1 MTPTPTPARAAA
13 RTAAPVPHRA
23 ATTLLTLVVPLAV
36 MVATVALALAWRD
49 RLPDP
54 VASHW
59 GPDGV
64 DGASSF
70 AGLLSIVPLLGLPAA
85 VLAWWFA
92 FAAGRSALSRR
103 TAAAVALWTSTFTC
117 ALTVVT
123 LSAQLDVDHW
133 SQARDLD
140 GGLALTFAVPV
151 VVALLGAWATP
162 GDGPAPAASPVP
174 DTAPRLPLP
183 DGGQAAWLRRVDWVH
198 PGVIVALVVGFS
210 ALMGAVTRS
219 WWFPVTVGVFL
230 LAVLLGL
237 SGWTVTVDARGLV
250 AKARLPRPRLVVP
263 LDEVEHAEVVTVH
276 PLREFGGWGLRVG
289 LGGRVGVVVRSG
301 EAIEVTRTGGR
312 RVVVTVDDAATAAAL
327 LNTLAARARG

>member
-1 MTPTPTPARAAA
+1 MTPAPATAPG
-13 RTAAPVPHRA
+13 RTATPVPRRA
-23 ATTLLTLVVPLAV
+23 ATTLVTLVVPLVV
-36 MVATVALALAWRD
+36 MVATVALALSWRD

-70 AGLLSIVPLLGLPAA
+70 AGLVSIVPLLGLPAA

-103 TAAAVALWTSTFTC
+103 TAAAIALWTSTFAC
-117 ALTVVT
+117 AMTVVT

-140 GGLALTFAVPV
+140 GGLALAFAVPV
-151 VVALLGAWATP
+151 VVALLGAWVTP

-174 DTAPRLPLP
+174 DSAPRLALP
-183 DGGQAAWLRRVDWVH
+183 DGGQAAWVRRVDWVH
-198 PGVIVALVVGFS
+198 PAVIVAIVVGFS
-210 ALMGAVTRS
+210 ALMGAITRS
-219 WWFPVTVGVFL
+219 WWFPVTIGAFL
-230 LAVLLGL
+230 LAVLVGL
-237 SGWTVTVDARGLV
+237 SGWTVTVDGRGLV

-263 LDEVEHAEVVTVH
+263 LDEVEHAEVVDVH

-289 LGGRVGVVVRSG
+289 LGGRVGLVVRQG
-301 EAIEVTRTGGR
+301 EALLVERTGGR
-312 RVVVTVDDAATAAAL
+312 ELVVTVDDAATGAAL